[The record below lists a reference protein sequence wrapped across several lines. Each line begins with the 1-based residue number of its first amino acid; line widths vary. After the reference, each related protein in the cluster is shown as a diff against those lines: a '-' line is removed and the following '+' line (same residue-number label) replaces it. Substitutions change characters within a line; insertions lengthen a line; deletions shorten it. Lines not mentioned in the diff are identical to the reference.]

1 VFPLPGADGFPLG
14 GTEFACWLRLRRRE
28 STAWSTSEPPI
39 GSSWQVR
46 HEQPQGDEMLNH
58 DLERSVQDELMWDPM
73 IDASAIAVTADD
85 DGRVTLRGTVG
96 TYSQKFMS
104 ASDAK
109 RIFGVTAVDNKLE
122 VDLLATRDDDEL
134 RGEVLQALMLNS
146 LVPSTVDATVDDGF
160 ITLTGTADWQFQ
172 RDEAES
178 AASSIEG
185 IRDMFDDIALKP
197 RPSSI
202 GIEESIAAAFK
213 RNAGLDAGQLS
224 VSTSDGTVTIRGDVR
239 SWAEHD
245 QALAAAWA
253 APGVSNVD
261 DRINITY

>member
-1 VFPLPGADGFPLG
+1 MSARRHLAVGGAATLLGLAVCEAAARAAFPA
-14 GTEFACWLRLRRRE
+14 
-28 STAWSTSEPPI
+28 PPDPT
-39 GSSWQVR
+39 R
-46 HEQPQGDEMLNH
+46 QPQIVY
-58 DLERSVQDELMWDPM
+58 RVDPEVRYVL
-73 IDASAIAVTADD
+73 APN
-85 DGRVTLRGTVG
+85 
-96 TYSQKFMS
+96 QK
-104 ASDAK
+104 
-109 RIFGVTAVDNKLE
+109 GW
-122 VDLLATRDDDEL
+122 
-134 RGEVLQALMLNS
+134 
-146 LVPSTVDATVDDGF
+146 VDDGF
-160 ITLTGTADWQFQ
+160 VTLTGTADWQFQ

-178 AASSIEG
+178 AASSIAG
-185 IRDMFDDIALKP
+185 LRDVFDDIALKP

-224 VSTSDGTVTIRGDVR
+224 VTTSDGTVTIRGDVR

>member
-1 VFPLPGADGFPLG
+1 MMN
-14 GTEFACWLRLRRRE
+14 
-28 STAWSTSEPPI
+28 
-39 GSSWQVR
+39 
-46 HEQPQGDEMLNH
+46 HE
-58 DLERSVQDELMWDPM
+58 LERSVRDELAWDPM
-73 IDASAIAVTADD
+73 IDGAAIAVSAT
-85 DGRVTLRGTVG
+85 DGGKVTLRGTVE
-96 TYSQKFMS
+96 TYLDKTF
-104 ASDAK
+104 ASGDAK
-109 RIFGVTAVDNKLE
+109 RVTGVTAVDNKLE
-122 VDLLATRDDDEL
+122 VELASYRDDDEL
-134 RGEVLQALMLNS
+134 RGEILQALMLNS

-261 DRINITY
+261 DRINSTY